1 MDDNQDFRELWKKQT
16 ATPVSTDELL
26 QKLNKLKKSQFN
38 KMILSTAALSLT
50 SIFIIWIWI
59 VFDPQMATTKYG
71 IILIILAMAIFGY
84 SYNRQYPIL
93 KQLDISKSN
102 SEYLESLIALKRK
115 QHHLHSTML
124 SLYFVMLGI
133 GIVLYMIEYTMRMTT
148 FWAIFAYTITLAWI
162 AFNWFFIRPR
172 TIKKQQGKIDEL
184 ISRFSNIS
192 EQLH

>member
-16 ATPVSTDELL
+16 ATPVPADELL
-26 QKLNKLKKSQFN
+26 QKLKKLRKSQFN

-50 SIFIIWIWI
+50 SLFIIWIWI
-59 VFDPQMATTKYG
+59 VYDPQMATTKYG
-71 IILIILAMAIFGY
+71 IIIIILAMAIFGY

-102 SEYLESLIALKRK
+102 TEYLESLIALKKK
-115 QHHLHSTML
+115 QQHLHSTML
-124 SLYFVMLGI
+124 SIYFVMLGL
-133 GIVLYMIEYTMRMTT
+133 GIVLYMIEYTMMMTT
-148 FWAIFAYTITLAWI
+148 FWAIFAYTLTLAWI

-172 TIKKQQGKIDEL
+172 TIKKQQAKLDEL
-184 ISRFSNIS
+184 IGKFSDIS

>member
-1 MDDNQDFRELWKKQT
+1 MDDNKDFRELWKKQT
-16 ATPVSTDELL
+16 STPVSSDELL
-26 QKLNKLKKSQFN
+26 QKLNKLRKSQYN
-38 KMILSTAALSLT
+38 KMILSTLALSFT
-50 SIFIIWIWI
+50 SIFIIWVWI
-59 VFDPQMATTKYG
+59 VFDPQMVTTKYG

-93 KQLDISKSN
+93 KRLDISKSN
-102 SEYLESLIALKRK
+102 SEYLESLIALKKK
-115 QHHLHSTML
+115 QQHLHSTML
-124 SLYFVMLGI
+124 SLYFMMLGI

-184 ISRFSNIS
+184 ISKFSNIN